1 VAAIDVVVVAHNS
14 GALLADCVNRL
25 LRDPGVV
32 ALTVVDNA
40 SSDGSLAPLA
50 GINDTRLHIE
60 RLGRNAGFAVAC
72 NRGAALGQSPWLAFV
87 NPDALVA
94 PDSLTR
100 LQGLA
105 ESEAGIG
112 LIGADVRDAQGV
124 REAAARRRDPSLLG
138 LLATQFARWPGGG
151 RFASRSLERPVRDE
165 TLSTVDATSGALM
178 MLPRQM
184 FRNIG
189 GFDEGFFL
197 HAEDLDLCRRVRSA
211 GGRVVVANDVPVTH
225 VQGMSSRSRPY
236 FVIWHKHRSL
246 WRYLAKHDGLRVW
259 MPRGIV
265 ALALLSMRA
274 LVQAAAQWFRRR

>member
-1 VAAIDVVVVAHNS
+1 MAAIDVVVVAHNS
-14 GALLADCVNRL
+14 GVLLADCVARL
-25 LRDPGVV
+25 LRNPGVASLV
-32 ALTVVDNA
+32 VVDNA
-40 SSDGSLAPLA
+40 SSDGSLAALA
-50 GINDTRLHIE
+50 DLNDARLHIE
-60 RLGRNAGFAVAC
+60 PMGRNAGFAVAC
-72 NRGAALGQSPWLAFV
+72 NRGAAHGQSPWLAFV

-100 LQGLA
+100 LQDLA
-105 ESEAGIG
+105 ESDDRIG

-124 REAAARRRDPSLLG
+124 REAAARRRDPSLPG

-178 MLPRQM
+178 MLPREV
-184 FRNIG
+184 FHRIG

-197 HAEDLDLCRRVRSA
+197 HAEDLDLCRRVRAA
-211 GGRVVVANDVPVTH
+211 GRSVVVANAVPVTH

-246 WRYLAKHDGLRVW
+246 WRYLAKHDGLRAW
-259 MPRGIV
+259 APRGIA
-265 ALALLSMRA
+265 ALALLSIRA
-274 LVQAAAQWFRRR
+274 LAQAAAQLLRQR